1 MNSKIYVSLTSIPP
15 RQKHLPSIIES
26 LLKNSVLPEKIII
39 NICKTYDRYP
49 NQIFDLSLLEK
60 YKNNKLIKIN
70 LVDNDDG
77 PITKIFGYLDELLKL
92 EDLDNK
98 YILTADDDLLYK
110 PNFIEAFINKN
121 KLDRDCIFTGY
132 KENRGNKFATCFGAD
147 GILIKLSYLH
157 KIKEYAS
164 FLIDKE
170 IKFKYHDDFI
180 LSSYFYLN
188 NIKTCLVDNC
198 SRYNNKES
206 NYSANDEYSLTQYEL
221 GCNDNIRGERE
232 KRDQLLY
239 IIFFE
244 NKNNSNLDKY
254 LIN

>member
-39 NICKTYDRYP
+39 NICKKYDRYL
-49 NQIFDLSLLEK
+49 NETVDLTLLEK
-60 YKNNKLIKIN
+60 YKNNKLIIIN
-70 LVDNDDG
+70 LIDTDYG

-92 EDLDNK
+92 DDLDNR

-121 KLDRDCIFTGY
+121 KLDNNSIFTGY
-132 KENRGNKFATCFGAD
+132 TENRGKKFDTCFGAD

-157 KIKEYAS
+157 KIREYAN
-164 FLIDKE
+164 FLINKE

-188 NIKTCLVDNC
+188 NIKTLRVGNV
-198 SRYNNKES
+198 SRYNSKES
-206 NYSANDEYSLTQYEL
+206 DYSCNDEYSLTNYEL
-221 GCNDNIRGERE
+221 GCNKGGRQQRDN
-232 KRDQLLY
+232 LLNQ
-239 IIFFE
+239 IFFH
-244 NKNNSNLDKY
+244 NKDSGNLNKY
-254 LIN
+254 LI